1 MKEIDEKLKDKINKE
16 IMERVNSFRANQNK
30 KVTQKIALEIIENV
44 ISKYGF
50 CAEDFM
56 KKGKKNGDNM
66 Q

>member
-1 MKEIDEKLKDKINKE
+1 MKEIDKKLKAKIDKE
-16 IMERVNSFRANQNK
+16 ILERVNSFRANQNK

-50 CAEDFM
+50 CVEDFM
-56 KKGKKNGDNM
+56 NKIKKDGDNM

>member
-1 MKEIDEKLKDKINKE
+1 MKEIDKKLKDKIYKE
-16 IMERVNSFRANQNK
+16 IVERVNSFRANQNK

-50 CAEDFM
+50 CTEDFM
-56 KKGKKNGDNM
+56 NKIKKDGDNM

>member
-1 MKEIDEKLKDKINKE
+1 MKEIDKKLKDKIYQE
-16 IMERVNSFRANQNK
+16 IVERVNSCRANQNK
-30 KVTQKIALEIIENV
+30 KVTQKIALEIIENI

-56 KKGKKNGDNM
+56 KKVKKDGDNM

>member
-1 MKEIDEKLKDKINKE
+1 M
-16 IMERVNSFRANQNK
+16 NSFRANQNK

-50 CAEDFM
+50 CTEDFM
-56 KKGKKNGDNM
+56 NKIKKDGDNL